1 VHELSNGVNRRGSIR
16 RKPKGVQICCRRGA
30 AGVGPD
36 IAMLLRSISESGA
49 RLLVTSALNSGEEVE
64 VEFRSASY
72 PKVIRL
78 IAEVVRCKACPGN
91 VYCAAVS
98 FQKRLNYAEFSRLT

>member
-1 VHELSNGVNRRGSIR
+1 MHQLANGVNRRGAIR
-16 RKPKGVQICCRRGA
+16 RKPKGVQVCCRRGA
-30 AGVGPD
+30 AGVGTD

-49 RLLVTSALNSGEEVE
+49 RLLVTSALDSGEEVE

-78 IAEVVRCKACPGN
+78 RAEVVRCKACPGGA
-91 VYCAAVS
+91 YCAAVQ
-98 FQKRLNYAEFSRLT
+98 FQKRLDYAEFSRLT